1 MNILVVEDD
10 FISRKLLCRYM
21 DSYGEAN
28 VAINGIEAVSA
39 MRYALER
46 GEPYDLICLDIM
58 MPGMS
63 GEETLQ
69 AVRDLER
76 THGVDPNRRARVIMT
91 TAVEDEATIRRTF
104 EASADGYIVKPIE
117 KKKFL
122 ATLEQLGLVVPA
134 KDGR

>member
-10 FISRKLLCRYM
+10 FISRKLLCRYV
-21 DSYGEAN
+21 DPYGEAS

-39 MRYALER
+39 VRFALES
-46 GEPYDLICLDIM
+46 GAPYDLICLDIM

-69 AVRDLER
+69 AIRELEQK
-76 THGVDPNRRARVIMT
+76 HGLDPNRRARVIMT
-91 TAVEDEATIRRTF
+91 TAVEDEATIRRAL
-104 EASADGYIVKPIE
+104 EASADRYIVKPIE

-122 ATLEQLGLVVPA
+122 ATLAELGMAAPV
-134 KDGR
+134 KGG